1 MPIEDFLHP
10 LLAAYIN
17 SPQWLKATVGRL
29 YAVLPAS
36 LRHGASYGHYLAEA
50 GISDGAALRALSRAK
65 LAKALR
71 WAIETVPAYA
81 GYRHLLAGLDDPEAV
96 LRQLPLTGKEDIK
109 RQPDAYLSTALPA
122 SKRFPTFTGGSTATP
137 MMLYLHRGVSRAKE
151 HAYVKNFHA
160 RVGLR
165 DSDVILALRGRNVP
179 TARDGGALWMYEPI
193 KRHLILSSDH
203 LVRDNMAEYIEAMRI
218 WKPRYIS
225 AFPSAVYPLARWL
238 KEHPDPE
245 VQGRIQAVM
254 LFSEN
259 VYDNQKA
266 LLREVFDCP
275 VLQHY
280 GHTERVLM
288 AASMPDD
295 ERCFF
300 WPQYGHFELVD
311 QHGVPITTPG
321 VLGEIVGTGFDN
333 QVMPFV
339 RYRTGDMA
347 VLSARPHPLLPGF
360 PAVERIE
367 GRLQEF
373 LVCSDHRL
381 ISICTMGAAHFSD
394 IADFDLIQYEQHRPG
409 HFVLKVV
416 TPKHLG
422 DEVRARIVKA
432 VEDKTQG
439 GCSAEVQEVTQ
450 LARTNQG
457 KQRMLIQHLDIS
469 DYFGASRV
477 E

>member
-10 LLAAYIN
+10 FLASYIG
-17 SPQWLKATVGRL
+17 SPQWLKASVGRV
-29 YAVLPAS
+29 YSWLPAS
-36 LRHGASYGHYLAEA
+36 WRHGANYKHFLDEA
-50 GISDGAALRALSRAK
+50 AVHEPAALEALSMHK
-65 LAKALR
+65 LATALR

-81 GYRHLLAGLDDPEAV
+81 AYRHLLGQLDDPRAV
-96 LRQLPLTGKEDIK
+96 LRQLPLTSKDDIK
-109 RQPDAYLSTALPA
+109 RNPDSFLSNGLGAD
-122 SKRFPTFTGGSTATP
+122 KRFETFTGGSTATP
-137 MMLYLHRGVSRAKE
+137 MMLYLHKGISRAKE
-151 HAYVKNFHA
+151 HAFVKHFHA
-160 RVGLR
+160 RVDLQE
-165 DSDVILALRGRNVP
+165 SDVILALRGRNVP
-179 TARDGGALWMYEPI
+179 SARSGGALWMYEPI
-193 KRHLILSSDH
+193 KHHLILSSDH
-203 LVRDNMAEYIEAMRI
+203 MERGNMAEYVQAMRT
-218 WKPRYIS
+218 WKPRFIS
-225 AFPSAVYPLARWL
+225 AFPSAAYPLARWL
-238 KEHPDPE
+238 KENPDPE
-245 VQGRIQAVM
+245 VQERIRAVM

-266 LLREVFDCP
+266 LLHDVFKCP

-311 QHGVPITTPG
+311 ERGEPITTPG

-333 QVMPFV
+333 QVMSFV

-347 VLSARPHPLLPGF
+347 VLSATPHRLLPGF

-373 LVCSDHRL
+373 LVCHDHRL

-394 IADFDLIQYEQHRPG
+394 ISEFDLIQYEQHRPG

-416 TPKHLG
+416 APRPLT
-422 DEVRARIVKA
+422 EEMRARIVHA
-432 VEDKTQG
+432 VVDKTQG
-439 GCSAEVQEVTQ
+439 GCTAEVQEVDDI
-450 LARTNQG
+450 ARTAQG

-469 DYFGASRV
+469 QYFGASRV

>member
-17 SPQWLKATVGRL
+17 SPQWLKASVGRV
-29 YAVLPAS
+29 YSWLPAS
-36 LRHGASYGHYLAEA
+36 FRHGANYNHFLIEA
-50 GISDGAALRALSRAK
+50 GVTEPQALRALSLAK
-65 LAKALR
+65 LRKALK

-81 GYRHLLAGLDDPEAV
+81 NYRHLLEQLDDPEAV
-96 LRQLPLTGKEDIK
+96 LRQLPLTSKEDIK
-109 RQPDAYLSTALPA
+109 RQPDAYLSTAIPE
-122 SKRFPTFTGGSTATP
+122 SKRFLTFTGGSTAAP
-137 MMLYLHRGVSRAKE
+137 MMLYLHRGISRAKE
-151 HAYVKNFHA
+151 HAFVKYFHD

-165 DSDVILALRGRNVP
+165 DRDVILALRGRNVP
-179 TARDGGALWMYEPI
+179 TARSGGALWMYEPI

-203 LVRDNMAEYIEAMRI
+203 LERVNMADYVEAMRI
-218 WKPRYIS
+218 WKPRFIS

-238 KEHPDPE
+238 KEHPDSE
-245 VQGRIQAVM
+245 VQGRIEAVM

-259 VYDNQKA
+259 VYENQKA

-295 ERCFF
+295 DRCFF
-300 WPQYGHFELVD
+300 WPQYGHFELLNPR
-311 QHGVPITTPG
+311 GEPITKPG

-333 QVMPFV
+333 KVMAFV

-347 VLSARPHPLLPGF
+347 VLSDRPHPLLPGF
-360 PAVERIE
+360 PVVERIE

-373 LVCSDHRL
+373 LVCHDHRL

-394 IADFDLIQYEQHRPG
+394 VADFDLIQYEQHQPG
-409 HFVLKVV
+409 HFVLNVV
-416 TPKHLG
+416 TQKPLSAQ
-422 DEVRARIVKA
+422 VRARIVRA

-439 GCSAEVQEVTQ
+439 GCSAEVREVSE
-450 LARTNQG
+450 LARTKQG

-469 DYFGASRV
+469 QYFGAAHV

>member
-17 SPQWLKATVGRL
+17 SPQWLKASVGRV
-29 YAVLPAS
+29 YSWLPAS
-36 LRHGASYGHYLAEA
+36 IRHGASYEHYLAEA
-50 GISDGAALRALSRAK
+50 GVTDPQALRDLSLTK
-65 LAKALR
+65 LRQALR
-71 WAIETVPAYA
+71 WAIETVPAYNA
-81 GYRHLLAGLDDPEAV
+81 YRHLLEQLDDPEAV
-96 LRQLPLTGKEDIK
+96 LRQLPLTSKEDIK
-109 RQPDAYLSTALPA
+109 RQPDAYLSTAMPEN
-122 SKRFPTFTGGSTATP
+122 KRFLTFTGGSTAAP

-151 HAYVKNFHA
+151 HAFVKYFHD

-179 TARDGGALWMYEPI
+179 TARNGGALWMYEPI

-203 LVRDNMAEYIEAMRI
+203 LERVNMADYVEAMRI
-218 WKPRYIS
+218 WKPRFIS

-238 KEHPDPE
+238 KEHPDAD
-245 VQGRIQAVM
+245 VQGRIEAVM

-259 VYDNQKA
+259 VYENQKA
-266 LLREVFDCP
+266 LLREVFNCP

-295 ERCFF
+295 DRCFF
-300 WPQYGHFELVD
+300 WPQYGHFELLNSR
-311 QHGVPITTPG
+311 GEAITQPG

-333 QVMPFV
+333 QVMAFV

-347 VLSARPHPLLPGF
+347 VLSDQPHPQLPGF
-360 PAVERIE
+360 PVVERIE

-373 LVCSDHRL
+373 LVCHDHRL
-381 ISICTMGAAHFSD
+381 ISICTMGAAHFAD
-394 IADFDLIQYEQHRPG
+394 VADFDLIQYEQYQPG
-409 HFVLKVV
+409 HFVLNVV
-416 TPKHLG
+416 TQKPLS
-422 DEVRARIVKA
+422 EQVRTRIVRA
-432 VEDKTQG
+432 VEEKTQG
-439 GCSAEVQEVTQ
+439 GCSAEVREVTE
-450 LARTNQG
+450 LARTKQG

-469 DYFGASRV
+469 QYFGAAHV